1 VSVVSFAALSRI
13 VVVGAAAAA
22 GTVLLS
28 GAPARAGGAW
38 IELSPSTVQ
47 AGEGV
52 AIKASCE
59 DNLKQDEAKP
69 GGAAAPDQGHAAP
82 DQASGGAPSG
92 GGPDDQTGQR
102 PPEAKVTSKAFGEVP
117 LISQWGFLVG
127 DAIVPGDTREGDYD
141 VKLSCAN
148 GKNATTRLHVI
159 GNVRPTHGPHTGG
172 GGLAGSDGGSGTLT
186 LAGGLATVVASAGL
200 AVALR
205 RRRRLV

>member
-1 VSVVSFAALSRI
+1 MSVVSFAALSRI

-22 GTVLLS
+22 GTVLIA
-28 GAPARAGGAW
+28 GAPARASGAW

-69 GGAAAPDQGHAAP
+69 EQGPGGAAAPDQGHGAP
-82 DQASGGAPSG
+82 DQGS
-92 GGPDDQTGQR
+92 DQGSDQAGHR
-102 PPEAKVTSKAFGEVP
+102 PPEATVTSKAFGEVP

-127 DAIVPGDTREGDYD
+127 DATVPGDTREGDYD

-148 GKNATTRLHVI
+148 GKHATTKLHVI

-172 GGLAGSDGGSGTLT
+172 GGLAGDGGSGMVT

>member
-1 VSVVSFAALSRI
+1 MSVVSFAALSRI

-22 GTVLLS
+22 GTVLLV

-52 AIKASCE
+52 AIKASCD

-69 GGAAAPDQGHAAP
+69 EQGPGGAAAPDQGQGPP
-82 DQASGGAPSG
+82 DQGS
-92 GGPDDQTGQR
+92 DQAGHR

-127 DAIVPGDTREGDYD
+127 DAVVPGDTREGDYD

-148 GKNATTRLHVI
+148 GKNASTKLHVI
-159 GNVRPTHGPHTGG
+159 GNVRPTYGPHTGG
-172 GGLAGSDGGSGTLT
+172 GGLAGDGGAGKVT

>member
-1 VSVVSFAALSRI
+1 MSVVSFAALSRI

-22 GTVLLS
+22 GTVLIA
-28 GAPARAGGAW
+28 GAPARASGAW

-52 AIKASCE
+52 AIKASCD

-69 GGAAAPDQGHAAP
+69 GGGSAP
-82 DQASGGAPSG
+82 DQASGGAPDQTQG
-92 GGPDDQTGQR
+92 GKPDDQAGHK

-127 DAIVPGDTREGDYD
+127 DAIVPSDTREGDYD

-148 GKNATTRLHVI
+148 GKNASTKLHVI

-172 GGLAGSDGGSGTLT
+172 GGLAGDSGSGMVT
-186 LAGGLATVVASAGL
+186 LAGGLAAVGASAGL

>member
-1 VSVVSFAALSRI
+1 MSVVSFAALSRI

-22 GTVLLS
+22 GTVLIA
-28 GAPARAGGAW
+28 GAPARASGAW

-52 AIKASCE
+52 AIKANCD

-69 GGAAAPDQGHAAP
+69 EQGPGGAPDQGQGAP
-82 DQASGGAPSG
+82 DQAQGGAP
-92 GGPDDQTGQR
+92 DQAGHR
-102 PPEAKVTSKAFGEVP
+102 PAEAKVTSKAFGEVP
-117 LISQWGFLVG
+117 LIAQWGFLVG
-127 DAIVPGDTREGDYD
+127 DATVPGDTREGDYD

-172 GGLAGSDGGSGTLT
+172 GGLAGDGGSGTVA